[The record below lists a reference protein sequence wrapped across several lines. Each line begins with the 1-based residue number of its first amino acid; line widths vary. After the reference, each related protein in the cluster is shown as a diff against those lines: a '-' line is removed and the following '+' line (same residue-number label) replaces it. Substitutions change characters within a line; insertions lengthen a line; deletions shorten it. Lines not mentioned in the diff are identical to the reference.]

1 MTNHND
7 CGSYD
12 LEAGGAST

>member
-7 CGSYD
+7 RGSYD